1 MYQHI
6 AAALPADAAS
16 RLATA
21 TGESPGR
28 AADLLASAL
37 PLLAAA
43 LPSAS
48 AEGLDALLAG
58 ETEALLPRLF
68 GADVDAMARSLAGAT
83 RSTRASG
90 LAALE
95 IVLPAL
101 VTGIEQAL
109 AGLAADRA
117 TLLMLATDKRGIALA
132 ELPPQFGVMVSNF
145 PGLVRRLAPPR
156 PKKDRAS
163 GNWML
168 ALMRRIRPKQP
179 ENQALPR

>member
-16 RLATA
+16 RLAIA

-28 AADLLASAL
+28 AADLLAAAL
-37 PLLAAA
+37 PMLAAA
-43 LPSAS
+43 LPSAT

-58 ETEALLPRLF
+58 ETKDLLLRLF

-90 LAALE
+90 LAALQ
-95 IVLPAL
+95 IVLPAV
-101 VTGIEQAL
+101 VTGVGHAM
-109 AGLAADRA
+109 AGHAADRA
-117 TLLMLATDKRGIALA
+117 TLLVLATDGRGSALA
-132 ELPPQFGVMVSNF
+132 ALPPQLGVVVANF
-145 PGLVRRLAPPR
+145 PGLARRLAPPR
-156 PKKDRAS
+156 PLRAKKDKAT

-168 ALMRRIRPKQP
+168 ALMRRMRPK
-179 ENQALPR
+179 

>member
-21 TGESPGR
+21 TGESPRR
-28 AADLLASAL
+28 AADLLAAAL

-43 LPSAS
+43 LPSAT
-48 AEGLDALLAG
+48 ADGLDALLAG
-58 ETEALLPRLF
+58 QTQGLLPRLF

-95 IVLPAL
+95 TLLPAL
-101 VTGIEQAL
+101 VSGIEQAM
-109 AGLAADRA
+109 AGHAADRA
-117 TLLMLATDKRGIALA
+117 SLLVLANGGRGGALA
-132 ELPPQFGVMVSNF
+132 ALPPQLGVVIANF
-145 PGLVRRLAPPR
+145 PGLARRLAPPR
-156 PKKDRAS
+156 PARAKKDKAS

-168 ALMRRIRPKQP
+168 ALVRRMRPK
-179 ENQALPR
+179 